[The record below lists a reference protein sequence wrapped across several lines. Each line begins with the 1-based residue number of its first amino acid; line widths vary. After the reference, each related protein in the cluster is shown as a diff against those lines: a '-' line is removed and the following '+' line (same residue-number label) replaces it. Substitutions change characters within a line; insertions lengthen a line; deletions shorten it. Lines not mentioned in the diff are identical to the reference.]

1 MTEKE
6 PPENLP
12 TDRVDIDKVLEITL
26 QMLDEGLEK
35 ASLDRRGEWGDL
47 LQSALELGGAAADVA
62 TFGFAGNLIDST
74 RRLAGILKRDLKI
87 GDNQIM
93 HELIVQ
99 ILRELHRRDQ
109 VTEAWKKEIE
119 KRIEPYDESAW
130 EAGAPERVPD
140 YIERTGILE
149 ELRKNLVEKGTAG
162 ITGVRLTGMGG
173 VGKTYLALKYAED
186 YEDSYNHVIHVR
198 ADIEGDTLRNAI
210 LILKR
215 CGVGIPERPMQLDEE
230 SAYRA
235 TIYSLLRQAFSTG
248 SSLLLLDNVDEESQ
262 LEGILPDSASAWH
275 TVITTRDDALLIALP
290 GAPPL
295 LRVDVFSDEE
305 LKRFL
310 SDRLRDRNPSEDD
323 LTLLHTLA
331 VEKLGRLPLAVEI
344 AVANIRLFAQDMEC
358 TEAIRKL
365 SSSLEKN
372 LKSVMHV
379 PGKKPAEDVQDA
391 DARNRR
397 ILAAVLGISLR
408 AFEDEKEAWDLLR
421 AVLCFHPAS
430 GGRWEMVLDVA
441 GGDKDDMADVLERLR
456 LQHVVQVHMQRN
468 TRRAG
473 LHPLMRETIREK
485 DKEYDSTPYTHR
497 FCMIMAAWM
506 HGIEMQISSDHLE
519 TARFMALDEAD
530 NLQQAMSHAI
540 DGNWPSVETDDGQ
553 SLLGRFGA
561 GLAQW
566 AGMFNWSF
574 SDRRILLQKS
584 LKDAEVHQDFFVQ
597 ALCHWALGELSYRT
611 NDIEEAHQEYQAA
624 LKLFGQQNNHL
635 GEANCLKA
643 IGDVFLHNTDLKEAS
658 QKYEEALK
666 LFCQTKSLL
675 GEANCRRAMGDLY
688 VQSADLEGAH
698 EAYEKALSLCHEIE
712 DRLGEANCLQSMGDL
727 CMRTADLAGASNSYE
742 EALPLYRKIGARLG
756 EANCLRSMGDLCVRT
771 ADLDGA
777 RDSYEE
783 ALPLYR
789 KIGER
794 LGEANCL
801 QSMAR
806 IEADASKAIEL
817 FKKTLRIFR
826 GIDERMGEQATLG
839 YLARC
844 LSKEQL
850 FSESLQATEQA
861 LEIGRQ
867 IKDTFGISITLKTQ
881 VRILQALKEEEAFSA
896 TSILIAQAAVASK
909 APDYQQ
915 LAPVLDDFKVK
926 LGESGFEEL
935 LELSEKLRAETV
947 ARLTEGVEPF

>member
-62 TFGFAGNLIDST
+62 TFGVAGNLIDST

-119 KRIEPYDESAW
+119 KRLEPYDESAW

-186 YEDSYNHVIHVR
+186 YEGDYDHVIHVR

-215 CGVGIPERPMQLDEE
+215 CGVGIPERPMQMDEE

-262 LEGILPDSASAWH
+262 LDRILPDSASTWH

-310 SDRLRDRNPSEDD
+310 SDRLRDRNPSEED

-331 VEKLGRLPLAVEI
+331 VEKLGSLPLAVEI

-379 PGKKPAEDVQDA
+379 PGKKPVEDVQDA

-441 GGDKDDMADVLERLR
+441 GGEKDDMADVLERLR

-468 TRRAG
+468 TRRAS

-485 DKEYDSTPYTHR
+485 DREYDSTPYTHR
-497 FCMIMAAWM
+497 FCRVMAAWM
-506 HGIEMQISSDHLE
+506 HGIDLQMTSESIE
-519 TARFMALDEAD
+519 TAHFMALDEVD
-530 NLQQAMSHAI
+530 NLQQAMGHAI
-540 DGNWPSVETDDGQ
+540 DGNWPSIQTDDKQ

-566 AGMFNWSF
+566 ASFFDWSF
-574 SDRRILLQKS
+574 SERRALLQKS
-584 LKDAEVHQDFFVQ
+584 LEDAEKLKDFFAQ
-597 ALCHWALGELSYRT
+597 ANCLKSMGDLFVRTDDLKSAREPYESALS
-611 NDIEEAHQEYQAA
+611 
-624 LKLFGQQNNHL
+624 LFRKIGDCL
-635 GEANCLKA
+635 GEANCLKSM
-643 IGDVFLHNTDLKEAS
+643 GDLFVRTGNLEGAS
-658 QKYEEALK
+658 IIYKSALA
-666 LFCQTKSLL
+666 LNCEIENRL
-675 GEANCRRAMGDLY
+675 GEADCLKSMGNICVHRD
-688 VQSADLEGAH
+688 DLEGARK
-698 EAYEKALSLCHEIE
+698 AYESALALFRKTG
-712 DRLGEANCLQSMGDL
+712 DRLGEANSLNK
-727 CMRTADLAGASNSYE
+727 LA
-742 EALPLYRKIGARLG
+742 L
-756 EANCLRSMGDLCVRT
+756 
-771 ADLDGA
+771 
-777 RDSYEE
+777 
-783 ALPLYR
+783 
-789 KIGER
+789 
-794 LGEANCL
+794 
-801 QSMAR
+801 
-806 IEADASKAIEL
+806 IEAETSKALEL
-817 FKKTLRIFR
+817 LKKTLKIFR
-826 GIDERMGEQATLG
+826 DIENRMGEQAALV
-839 YLARC
+839 YLAFRF
-844 LSKEQL
+844 KQEQFFL
-850 FSESLQATEQA
+850 ESLQATKPA

-867 IKDTFGISITLKTQ
+867 IKDTFGMSTTLQLQANVLRALKED
-881 VRILQALKEEEAFSA
+881 VAANAAAILQAQAVVDSQDSGYQQFA
-896 TSILIAQAAVASK
+896 SILEDLK
-909 APDYQQ
+909 RNM
-915 LAPVLDDFKVK
+915 
-926 LGESGFEEL
+926 GESGLEEL
-935 LELSEKLRAETV
+935 LASCEKIRAETV
-947 ARLTEGVEPF
+947 ARLTEGMEPF